1 MTFFDFFTSNEK
13 RSDVMYNLL
22 IVEDDLIQS
31 HFLANSIAKNIP
43 EIRLSGM
50 LTTGKEALSFLA
62 DNVIDIL
69 ILDLKLPD
77 VSGLEILDYLHNQ
90 GGDFSPSVIVLTS
103 HMNLLAE
110 IIHHPCVYAYHSKV
124 AGVQCLLKTLNDLL
138 LEKKQ
143 EKSNDVI
150 KNLITKELTI
160 LNYNFSYVG
169 TKYLSECIYHSYYK
183 TDRFDINLNKEI
195 YPILSKKYHKTINS
209 IKCNIYQ
216 ATNAMYY
223 DIEEEALCHYLG
235 YQVNHKPKAKDII
248 KEVLAKIS

>member
-1 MTFFDFFTSNEK
+1 
-13 RSDVMYNLL
+13 MYNLL
-22 IVEDDLIQS
+22 IVEDDLVQS
-31 HFLANSIAKNIP
+31 HFLANSIAKNIAD
-43 EIRLSGM
+43 IRLCGM
-50 LTTGKEALSFLA
+50 LTTGKEALSVLA

-77 VSGLEILDYLHNQ
+77 VSGLEILDYIRNQ

-124 AGVQCLLKTLNDLL
+124 AGAECLLKTLSDLL

-143 EKSNDVI
+143 EKSTDVI
-150 KNLITKELTI
+150 KNLITKELTT
-160 LNYNFSYVG
+160 LHYNFSYVG

-223 DIEEEALCHYLG
+223 DIEEETLCHYLG

>member
-1 MTFFDFFTSNEK
+1 
-13 RSDVMYNLL
+13 MYNLL

>member
-1 MTFFDFFTSNEK
+1 
-13 RSDVMYNLL
+13 MYNLL

-77 VSGLEILDYLHNQ
+77 VSGLEILDYIHNQ

>member
-1 MTFFDFFTSNEK
+1 
-13 RSDVMYNLL
+13 MYNLL
-22 IVEDDLIQS
+22 IVEDDLVQS

-43 EIRLSGM
+43 DIRLYGILS
-50 LTTGKEALSFLA
+50 TGQEALSILA

-69 ILDLKLPD
+69 VLDLKLPD
-77 VSGLEILDYLHNQ
+77 VSGVEILDYIRKQN
-90 GGDFSPSVIVLTS
+90 GEYAPSVVVLTS
-103 HMNLLAE
+103 HMNLLSE

-124 AGVQCLLKTLNDLL
+124 AGIECLLKTLNDLL

-143 EKSNDVI
+143 EKSNELI
-150 KNLITKELTI
+150 KVQITKELTT
-160 LNYNFSYVG
+160 LKYNFSYVG

-216 ATNAMYY
+216 ATTAMYY

-235 YQVNHKPKAKDII
+235 YQINHKPKSKDII